1 MKIALFA
8 TTERPAA
15 GELVG
20 TVRARWPD
28 ASLVV
33 FANDQDR
40 AALQAAAPGVAFR
53 RDKPPGGKVSFVK
66 ALRAERF
73 DLVVVAWHGGERIQ
87 PLRVVALL
95 IGCRALVFD
104 ERGRERMVAWWQPW
118 RWGAHLLRRGLRADA
133 LQVARAAAMVYRW
146 TLGAVLALVWL
157 PLRALLGRLG
167 GGPQK

>member
-8 TTERPAA
+8 TTGRPAA
-15 GELVG
+15 AELVR

-28 ASLVV
+28 AALVV

-40 AALQAAAPGVAFR
+40 AALQADTPGVAFR

-66 ALRAERF
+66 SLRAERF

-95 IGCRALVFD
+95 LGCRALVFD
-104 ERGRERMVAWWQPW
+104 ERGRERTVAWWQPW
-118 RWGAHLLRRGLRADA
+118 RWGAHLLRRGLCADA